1 MKNIISR
8 IMILAMLA
16 SFAACSSE
24 LDNAGG
30 YAGDEAM
37 VRMNFTG
44 LNGFAVTRAVDQTA
58 VEKVTVYLFEGTE
71 ESSELKY
78 TLPVTLSDKTDAG
91 LPGSFKVPEGG
102 TYRWMRCGR
111 FWGDKDLRVS

>member
-37 VRMNFTG
+37 VRMT
-44 LNGFAVTRAVDQTA
+44 
-58 VEKVTVYLFEGTE
+58 
-71 ESSELKY
+71 S
-78 TLPVTLSDKTDAG
+78 
-91 LPGSFKVPEGG
+91 
-102 TYRWMRCGR
+102 
-111 FWGDKDLRVS
+111 

>member
-102 TYRWMRCGR
+102 TYHVEAIANAEMLT
-111 FWGDKDLRVS
+111 DINT